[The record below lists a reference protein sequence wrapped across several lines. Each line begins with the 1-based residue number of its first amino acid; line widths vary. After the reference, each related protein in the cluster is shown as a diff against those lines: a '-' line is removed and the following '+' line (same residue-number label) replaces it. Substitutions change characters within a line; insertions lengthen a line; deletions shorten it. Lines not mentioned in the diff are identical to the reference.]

1 MARPLQLTIAIVAL
15 LLAAPAAAQNWEF
28 DARTIALGS
37 AGGSGTAS
45 RLLEDQRPY
54 RAIVLPLGLI
64 QLVQQRNVFDPD
76 SDEFDIIRSI
86 ELAASPLHYVLQ
98 REGSDTTGGR
108 RLVVDIRNATLAR
121 DLNTYRGFA
130 PARQPAAEGLA
141 SPSWGRT
148 LWFGRGDV
156 GDAHGVFLGAGPYLS
171 MRTAFDVD
179 QRLID
184 ILASDTAVYLP
195 NASLQLFNTT
205 RAQMAL
211 ALTGG
216 YRGRFA
222 VGPADDD
229 VFYVGIDY
237 NYLRGFRYEDID
249 TNVTL
254 ATNGN
259 GLLVTPDWDFLGPVS
274 ETARP
279 PSPIGITRERATSGH
294 GFAIDA
300 GFGVVV
306 NGWDAGVKV
315 NGIGNRIDWTGVTHR
330 DYVIDDL
337 FSGNDDL
344 IDGPE
349 TEIGDVR
356 VELPLE
362 YTVHAGRRTES
373 ISALAEYSRGYN
385 GHSFGGGAEYHL
397 GPIDLRGG
405 AQRRRD
411 RWDPTAGVGINFGP
425 RVSLD
430 VAVFGTSANAERVRR
445 TAIAAS
451 IRINRL

>member
-1 MARPLQLTIAIVAL
+1 VLAVAT
-15 LLAAPAAAQNWEF
+15 PAAAQNWEF

-64 QLVQQRNVFDPD
+64 QLVQHRNVFDPD

-86 ELAASPLHYVLQ
+86 ELAASPLHYVLN
-98 REGSDTTGGR
+98 RDGSDTDGGR

-141 SPSWGRT
+141 SPSWGTT
-148 LWFGRGDV
+148 LWFARDEV
-156 GDAHGVFLGAGPYLS
+156 GDSQGLFLGVGPYLS

-184 ILASDTAVYLP
+184 ILASDTDVYVP

-205 RAQMAL
+205 RAQLAL

-222 VGPADDD
+222 VGPAEED
-229 VFYVGIDY
+229 VFYIGIDY

-254 ATNGN
+254 DTDAA
-259 GLLVTPDWDFLGPVS
+259 GLLTGASFAPLG
-274 ETARP
+274 
-279 PSPIGITRERATSGH
+279 IGRDRATSGQ

-300 GFGVVV
+300 GLGFIVD
-306 NGWDAGVKV
+306 GWEAGVKV

-330 DYVIDDL
+330 DYVINDL

-344 IDGPE
+344 IKGPE

-356 VELPLE
+356 VELPVE
-362 YTVHAGRRTES
+362 YTVHAGRRTDS

-385 GHSFGGGAEYHL
+385 GHSIGGGVEYRL
-397 GPIDLRGG
+397 AFIDLRAG
-405 AQRRRD
+405 AQRRRE
-411 RWDPTAGVGINFGP
+411 RWQPSAGVGLNFGP
-425 RVSLD
+425 KVSLD
-430 VAVFGTSANAERVRR
+430 VAIFSTSANAERVRR